1 MKSLFFRNNFSSIK
15 NFIAHRSVIVGVLLI
30 ILIATLFI
38 RFNELDNQ
46 SDKISIYYEQVIR
59 GEIEYSTQEIAE
71 LKEGSLFLSIIF
83 WLSLVGFLTTL
94 FLFQAEIVKYFIKSL
109 EKIKDH
115 VNTISSGDLS
125 KRITLIK
132 NKDEFGDIYWSL
144 NDATDQLETLVK
156 ELTISIDHI
165 KNDQF
170 FRPVL
175 SKGLNGEF
183 ALWLEHA
190 DKSLKSYGNRLFKEK
205 ENLEN
210 KAEELLNSMDKL
222 SQGYLTEYMEVQDPD
237 NLMCKLFLG
246 YNHLVDGIKRIIQE
260 VNESLYSTVSVST
273 QIAASIEQMAAGA
286 EEQDRQTSEIAASID
301 EMTRTI
307 AETTENTSSAAESA
321 KDSGILAEEGSKVVS
336 KAVGA
341 MELIAEIVS
350 QAVNKVLDLGKNSDK
365 IGEIISVIEEI
376 ADQTNLLALNAAIE
390 AARAGEHGRGFAVVA
405 DEVRKLAER
414 TSSATHEITGMISQ
428 IQEDTKTVV
437 NSINYGNKEVQD
449 GKELAEEAGDAI
461 KKIVS
466 KTTIVV
472 DEINQVATASEQQSI
487 TSSQIAQ
494 NIEMINNVSRET
506 LAGIHHMAGAANDLN
521 DTTENL
527 KQMIHRFKID
537 KTKPKVTDNKLQTE
551 VSQEF

>member
-1 MKSLFFRNNFSSIK
+1 MRSKFFRNNFSSIK
-15 NFIAHRSVIVGVLLI
+15 NFIAHRSLIVGVLLI
-30 ILIATLFI
+30 ILIATVFI
-38 RFNELDNQ
+38 RFNELRNQ
-46 SDKISIYYEQVIR
+46 SDKIANYYEQVIS
-59 GEIEYSTQEIAE
+59 GEIEYSTQEISE
-71 LKEGSLFLSIIF
+71 LQESSMFLSIIF
-83 WLSLVGFLTTL
+83 WFSLVGFLTTL
-94 FLFQAEIVKYFIKSL
+94 FLFQSEIVKYFIESL
-109 EKIKDH
+109 DKIRNH

-125 KRITLIK
+125 KRITQNK
-132 NKDEFGDIYWSL
+132 NKDEFGEIYLAL

-156 ELTISIDHI
+156 ELTTSIDDI

-175 SKGLNGEF
+175 SEGLKGSF
-183 ALWLEHA
+183 ALQLQQA
-190 DKSLKSYGNRLFKEK
+190 DESLKSYGNRLLKEK
-205 ENLEN
+205 DDLEN

-222 SQGYLTEYMEVQDPD
+222 SQGYLTEYMEVQDQD
-237 NLMCKLFLG
+237 KLMCKLFLG
-246 YNHLVDGIKRIIQE
+246 YNHLVDGIKKIIKE
-260 VNESLYSTVSVST
+260 VNESVYSTVSVST

-307 AETTENTSSAAESA
+307 AETTQNTSSAAESA

-336 KAVGA
+336 RAVAA

-365 IGEIISVIEEI
+365 IGEIIRVIEEI

-414 TSSATHEITGMISQ
+414 TTSATHEITGMISQ

-437 NSINYGNKEVQD
+437 NSINSGNKEVQD
-449 GKELAEEAGDAI
+449 GKELAEEAGNAI

-466 KTTIVV
+466 KTNIVV

-494 NIEMINNVSRET
+494 NIETINNVSRET

-521 DTTENL
+521 ETTENL
-527 KQMIHRFKID
+527 KQMIQRFKID
-537 KTKPKVTDNKLQTE
+537 KTKAKVTDNKLQND
-551 VSQEF
+551 VLQEF